1 MWSPLDAE
9 FRRNATRRQVLI
21 LHLCT
26 HRLAK
31 VRAGMMVMNELS
43 QRRDA
48 LESRNRF
55 GKSTFSAFSS
65 RFFRQCDPQSVD
77 FKKAADLVRSSLPK
91 RHGDMMKDG
100 GVQDFLCRSTVPP
113 LKIVAVHE
121 VINED
126 QEAIYN
132 LKKTQLEASRGAQVL
147 PTALPPSLSPSLP
160 SPPLLFL
167 PPPLSCFSLLPLVLL
182 FYHRP

>member
-1 MWSPLDAE
+1 M
-9 FRRNATRRQVLI
+9 NA
-21 LHLCT
+21 
-26 HRLAK
+26 
-31 VRAGMMVMNELS
+31 LS

-91 RHGDMMKDG
+91 RHGDMMKD